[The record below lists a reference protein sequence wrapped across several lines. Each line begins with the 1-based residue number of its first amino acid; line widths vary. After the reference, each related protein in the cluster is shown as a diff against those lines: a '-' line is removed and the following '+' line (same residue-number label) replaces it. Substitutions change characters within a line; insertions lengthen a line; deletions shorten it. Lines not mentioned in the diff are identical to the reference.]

1 MHIVQFN
8 NFNTLFAQEF
18 SLLTFTQ
25 LIKKLAEL
33 TLKSVYNSATTLYY
47 PIFIKNCIFACG
59 KTSRTPCYSNN
70 NKFNVQFYNFM
81 ILFAQ

>member
-18 SLLTFTQ
+18 SLLTFIQ

-33 TLKSVYNSATTLYY
+33 TLKSVYNSGTTQYY
-47 PIFIKNCIFACG
+47 PMFIKNCIFVCG
-59 KTSRTPCYSNN
+59 KSSRIPCYSNN
-70 NKFNVQFYNFM
+70 NFNVHFYNFM